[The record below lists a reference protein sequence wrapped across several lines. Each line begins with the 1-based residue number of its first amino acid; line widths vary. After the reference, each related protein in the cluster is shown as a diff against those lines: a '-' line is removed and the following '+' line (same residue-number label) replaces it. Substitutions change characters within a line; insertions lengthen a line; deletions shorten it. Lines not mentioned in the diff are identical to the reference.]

1 VPPSVIEFD
10 RFSSFSALLERWR
23 RDRPAHAAIVQNGA
37 AVSWSELARI
47 AEDLECSLLRQGFQ
61 PGDRLMVN
69 VPDCPLLVA
78 AIAAIDSLRGIY
90 VPLNVKLH
98 PAEIDAIAAATGARF
113 LLRDGDVTVLD
124 RPACEWLAAG
134 PTSGHRLQQDFAVG
148 ITSAT
153 TGASKAI
160 VVNQF
165 SVLSTGTELAAAMQ
179 LGADDRIATLVPL
192 TSHFNLCSS
201 IPALFH
207 TGSTLV
213 LGAPKTGAVAW
224 AAGQGATTLVG
235 VPTNFVQMLR
245 EGYAAPGLRAIVAGS
260 VCDEWVVRG
269 VRDRLGIALCNH
281 YGMSECGG
289 VSTVRLDDTDGAIVF
304 RSTGRPFPWVETRVE
319 NGEILVRTPGI
330 FRSALTERA
339 EMQKRISPD
348 GWLHTGDLGSIG
360 PRGEI
365 RIAGRSGDMAIRAGN
380 NVFFAEI
387 ESVLRSSPAVGDVV
401 AFSLPDALL
410 GEALCA
416 CIVPKD
422 GAAPSAG
429 DLLAFA
435 AGRLPAFK
443 VPDYLAFVP
452 SIETTVNGKVLR
464 RSMQS
469 QAQANAWPLH
479 SRT

>member
-1 VPPSVIEFD
+1 VIDFD
-10 RFSSFSALLERWR
+10 RFSTFSALLERWR
-23 RDRPAHAAIVQNGA
+23 RDRPEHPAIVQNGA
-37 AVSWSELARI
+37 SVTWSELA
-47 AEDLECSLLRQGFQ
+47 ALAHDLEISLQRQGFE

-69 VPDCPLLVA
+69 VPDSPLLVA
-78 AIAAIDSLRGIY
+78 AIAALDALRGIY
-90 VPLNVKLH
+90 VPVNIKLH
-98 PAEIDAIAAATGARF
+98 AAEVDTIAATTGARF
-113 LLRDGDVTVLD
+113 ILRDGAVTPLD
-124 RPACEWLAAG
+124 RPPCDWLAAG
-134 PTSGHRLQQDFAVG
+134 PTGKHRLEQDFAVG

-165 SVLSTGTELAAAMQ
+165 SVLSTGNELAAAMQ
-179 LGADDRIATLVPL
+179 LGHADRIATLVPL

-207 TGSTLV
+207 TGATLV
-213 LGAPKTGAVAW
+213 LGAPKTGAVEW
-224 AAGQGATTLVG
+224 AALQGATTLVG

-245 EGYAAPGLRAIVAGS
+245 DGYAAPGLRAVVAGS

-269 VRDRLGIALCNH
+269 VRDRLGISLCNH

-289 VSTVRLDDTDGAIVF
+289 ISTVRLDDMESDIVF

-319 NGEILVRTPGI
+319 NGEILVRTPGV

-339 EMQKRISPD
+339 EMQKRITAD

-360 PRGEI
+360 PSGEI

-387 ESVLRSSPAVGDVV
+387 ETVLRSSPAVGDVV
-401 AFSLPDALL
+401 AFSLPDDLL

-416 CIVPKD
+416 CVVPKD
-422 GAAPSAG
+422 GAVPSAV

-469 QAQANAWPLH
+469 RAQANTWPLH
-479 SRT
+479 SRA

>member
-1 VPPSVIEFD
+1 VIDFD
-10 RFSSFSALLERWR
+10 RFSSFSALLEQWR
-23 RDRPAHAAIVQNGA
+23 RDRPTHPAILQNGA
-37 AVSWSELARI
+37 VISWSGLAAI
-47 AEDLECSLLRQGFQ
+47 AHDLEYSLQRQGFE

-69 VPDCPLLVA
+69 VPDSPLLVA
-78 AIAAIDSLRGIY
+78 AVAAMDALRGIY
-90 VPLNVKLH
+90 VPVNVKLH
-98 PAEIDAIAAATGARF
+98 PAEIDAIAATTGARF
-113 LLRDGDVTVLD
+113 ILRDSNVTPLD
-124 RPACEWLAAG
+124 RPPSDWLAA
-134 PTSGHRLQQDFAVG
+134 PQPGHRLQQDFAVG

-179 LGADDRIATLVPL
+179 LGPNGRIATLVPL

-207 TGSTLV
+207 TGATLV
-213 LGAPKTGAVAW
+213 LGAPKIGAVSW
-224 AAGQGATTLVG
+224 AAAQRATVLVG

-245 EGYAAPGLRAIVAGS
+245 EGYASPGLHALVAGS

-289 VSTVRLDDTDGAIVF
+289 VSTVRLDDTDSGIVF

-319 NGEILVRTPGI
+319 NGEILVRSPGV
-330 FRSALTERA
+330 FRSSLTDRS
-339 EMQKRISPD
+339 EMQKRISD

-360 PRGEI
+360 PHGEI

-401 AFSLPDALL
+401 AFGLPDALL

-422 GAAPSAG
+422 GAAPSAA

-469 QAQANAWPLH
+469 QAQANAWPLY
-479 SRT
+479 SRA